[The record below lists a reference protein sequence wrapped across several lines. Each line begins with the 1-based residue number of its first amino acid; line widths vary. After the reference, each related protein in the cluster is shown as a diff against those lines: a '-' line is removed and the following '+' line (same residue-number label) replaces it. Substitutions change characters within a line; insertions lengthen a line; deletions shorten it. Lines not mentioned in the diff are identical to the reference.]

1 MQVGFDAGDGENFF
15 AVPGSQSP
23 DILHIGNS
31 TNFDTVG
38 RWIFRIDE
46 ASVDSGGC
54 QVAGNQ
60 ALRPSCQQTYSY
72 VAEFI
77 KKLEVN
83 V

>member
-54 QVAGNQ
+54 QVAGKKR
-60 ALRPSCQQTYSY
+60 ALIL
-72 VAEFI
+72 VAAKSLVRSER
-77 KKLEVN
+77 
-83 V
+83 